1 MDMAKDP
8 VCGMMVDEA
17 TAKWKSEHQGKTY
30 YFCNERCKKAFDKAP
45 SRFVRQSPVFL
56 RVFFWIFPTSKRSD
70 RPPKAQTPSHVN
82 PHYRGARLDA

>member
-45 SRFVRQSPVFL
+45 KRFVR
-56 RVFFWIFPTSKRSD
+56 
-70 RPPKAQTPSHVN
+70 
-82 PHYRGARLDA
+82 